1 MKNLENRTY
10 DSRREMDIL
19 DALEEVR
26 HLNKRLAKV
35 NFDELILKTL
45 SKYEDQE
52 EKVKDEAIKEYYN
65 KSLQNIKCKRLSDD
79 EPYEDA
85 DNFDSHIGF

>member
-1 MKNLENRTY
+1 
-10 DSRREMDIL
+10 MDIL

-35 NFDELILKTL
+35 NHDELLLKTL
-45 SKYEDQE
+45 AKYEDE
-52 EKVKDEAIKEYYN
+52 GEKERDKEMIKMAYKDQMERIKY
-65 KSLQNIKCKRLSDD
+65 KRIDED

-85 DNFDSHIGF
+85 DNFDEHIGF

>member
-1 MKNLENRTY
+1 
-10 DSRREMDIL
+10 MDIL

-35 NFDELILKTL
+35 NHDELLLKTI
-45 SKYEDQE
+45 SKYEDENEKE
-52 EKVKDEAIKEYYN
+52 EDLQIKEAYDQQ
-65 KSLQNIKCKRLSDD
+65 LQKLKYKRINED
-79 EPYEDA
+79 EPYEDG